1 MKTAIKKHGGKDPN
15 ISYRGEN
22 PGRLDNL
29 TDAVFGIAITL
40 LIFNLV
46 NPNSFADLMS
56 FTKTLPAFL
65 VSITFLMIVWKEHV
79 NFSQV
84 YGLTNSWIQ
93 ALNVLFIALIIF
105 YVYPLRFWTLFLT
118 NFLFETNIS
127 IQIKA
132 DEVPSLMIYYGF
144 VAMGLYICLLFFY
157 LIASRSSDSL
167 SLNRYEILHT
177 RMQVIRMLIFITV
190 PFVSVVVVFLL
201 RGVNVG
207 LASLMGGMTY
217 VLYSPLMF
225 FWIRTYKLKTNEI
238 KESNTT
244 QVSNT
249 APQ

>member
-1 MKTAIKKHGGKDPN
+1 LRATLKKYRQRDPN
-15 ISYRGEN
+15 ISYRGKN

-46 NPNSFADLMS
+46 NPNSFEDLVA

-79 NFSQV
+79 NFSQI
-84 YGLTNSWIQ
+84 YGLNNSWIQ

-132 DEVPSLMIYYGF
+132 AQVPDLMIYYGCM
-144 VAMGLYICLLFFY
+144 AMALYVCLLFFY
-157 LIASRSSDSL
+157 LIASRNRAAL
-167 SLNRYEILHT
+167 SLNPYEILHT
-177 RMQVIRMLIFITV
+177 RMQVVRMLIFVGV
-190 PFVSVVVVFLL
+190 PFVSIVVVFFL
-201 RGVNVG
+201 RGHHVG
-207 LASLMGGMTY
+207 MASMLGGMTY
-217 VLYSPLMF
+217 ILYTPLMI
-225 FWIRTYKLKTNEI
+225 FWTKNYKAKLKKLNDSTLTPI
-238 KESNTT
+238 IDPASL
-244 QVSNT
+244 
-249 APQ
+249 